1 MAPGSLWTIVR
12 ERNVRLSTRSRSD
25 LPSLVGFELSSS
37 HAASRFVMASA
48 GESPAWAACCF
59 PKQQVCRKEDVAKPQ
74 LEPRYSAKKS
84 MAYCAATMLPRAS
97 TDSSTL

>member
-1 MAPGSLWTIVR
+1 MTALGV
-12 ERNVRLSTRSRSD
+12 
-25 LPSLVGFELSSS
+25 
-37 HAASRFVMASA
+37 SRFMGPTLLEYRVFDCTKLYGKRPMRANRLR
-48 GESPAWAACCF
+48 GQTCCF
-59 PKQQVCRKEDVAKPQ
+59 PKQQVCRKEDVAKLQ